1 MRGADA
7 TSEKVRDYVNMQA
20 FPVSVPMVAERLHVN
35 HGKATDV
42 ASKQIALGL
51 WRRAMDG
58 RVMGVNCHLPLD
70 WTEDINHHM
79 DPGLLD
85 ACLAERTLIDAWRTG
100 VWLATDDIHVLT
112 GVPSNTVHMAFNH
125 GKLPCRMI
133 LGKWRALYEDVIA
146 WAHERKFTTK
156 KGDSDEDS

>member
-7 TSEKVRDYVNMQA
+7 TSEKVRDYVNMQV
-20 FPVSVPMVAERLHVN
+20 FPVSVPLVAERLHVN

-70 WTEDINHHM
+70 WTEDVTQHM
-79 DPGLLD
+79 DHGLLE
-85 ACLAERTLIDAWRTG
+85 ACLAERVLIDAWRTG

-146 WAHERKFTTK
+146 WAQKRKFTTR
-156 KGDSDEDS
+156 KGGGYEGA